1 MHLFDALSTNHDM
14 ANLRQN
20 TPATATQP
28 PNLPRISPTQ
38 DAARQTVFQH
48 CITNVCQAPVLASRE
63 DADTAA
69 KPVHT
74 TSLDV
79 RFQEHVQPA
88 LQAGGKAC
96 QDLVRK

>member
-1 MHLFDALSTNHDM
+1 M
-14 ANLRQN
+14 
-20 TPATATQP
+20 
-28 PNLPRISPTQ
+28 
-38 DAARQTVFQH
+38 
-48 CITNVCQAPVLASRE
+48 LASRE

-69 KPVHT
+69 KPVIT
-74 TSLDV
+74 TPLDV